1 LFSSGAVIMTKSY
14 QTMWTI
20 ANVILYRPF
29 SRMITSFIMRE
40 MRVRRRAMANGRN
53 KYQSR
58 ENRAKVREVLMREW
72 DPIGVREFPEAQE
85 EYDTYVG
92 KVYVMLMDDRASAS
106 QIAEYLFEVATVR
119 MGLSKE
125 SIEHQAAMRTAE
137 VLIALRP
144 SFELH

>member
-1 LFSSGAVIMTKSY
+1 
-14 QTMWTI
+14 
-20 ANVILYRPF
+20 
-29 SRMITSFIMRE
+29 
-40 MRVRRRAMANGRN
+40 MANGRN